1 MATFTLDAVIGA
13 FARVSQRPLEILV
26 SPTDEYAR
34 ISQGAVEVIVK
45 LPIVGS
51 KKADATIKAHMAG
64 STTVN
69 AVIKATRTFGTRD
82 VTYAYSGAPV
92 VIYADQTK
100 KNPTEQTIP
109 GCDLT
114 ITVPVG
120 AAVTII
126 WDVWQSH
133 FQWGVDKK
141 EVLRLH
147 RDGLTGLV

>member
-1 MATFTLDAVIGA
+1 MATFTLDAFIAGA
-13 FARVSQRPLEILV
+13 ARVSQSSLEVLV
-26 SPTDEYAR
+26 LTGSDDRYVR
-34 ISQGAVEVIVK
+34 VSQSAVEVLIK

-51 KKADATIKAHMAG
+51 KKVDATVKAHMAG

-69 AVIKATRTFGTRD
+69 AVIRTTRTFGTLD

-126 WDVWQSH
+126 WDV
-133 FQWGVDKK
+133 
-141 EVLRLH
+141 
-147 RDGLTGLV
+147 